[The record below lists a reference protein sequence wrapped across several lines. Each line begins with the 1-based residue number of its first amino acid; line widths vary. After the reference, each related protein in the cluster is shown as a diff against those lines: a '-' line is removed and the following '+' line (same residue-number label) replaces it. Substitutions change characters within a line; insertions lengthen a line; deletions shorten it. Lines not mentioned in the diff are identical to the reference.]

1 MPCLIACVF
10 CRLRVEGGEAVGES
24 VGEAVDRMCQ
34 LMLSYVKASYTRTAR
49 HLLAR
54 ASTKM
59 VQIC

>member
-34 LMLSYVKASYTRTAR
+34 LMLSYVKASYKRTASP
-49 HLLAR
+49 LFAR
-54 ASTKM
+54 TSTKLM
-59 VQIC
+59 